1 MRYLRK
7 FSGDQITVEDMMP
20 ISHDINLD
28 IPEIKKNVINLNDLP
43 IRVKTR
49 FRGKKGNPTRRVVS
63 TPIFDLVTRMED
75 MSIGLM
81 PPPKFKDEL
90 SSSSPKPKALP
101 KARKPPMDFKNLPPT
116 PVQRFQNQQQK
127 RQVSMPIQLN
137 QTEKPLHQLHD
148 YTNII
153 QIYEENSPFGV
164 MPTDQ
169 SPTTPQILNSHHNL
183 SSPEV
188 NSASSAS
195 SDIEPSVITKYSDQ
209 NPQNFKS
216 KLHPRDSIR
225 YMRNYDEY
233 HDQFEIKTKTP
244 PILPQHTI
252 NVIKKDAYYKSRANF
267 EGEAQ
272 SHDPSAPQSP
282 CNERDTSIFTR
293 RSRRLPS
300 LPANIINSDIISS
313 TQQHNQ
319 LIHQFQSPGY
329 RGGLRVVN
337 RVPS

>member
-1 MRYLRK
+1 M
-7 FSGDQITVEDMMP
+7 
-20 ISHDINLD
+20 
-28 IPEIKKNVINLNDLP
+28 NDLP

-75 MSIGLM
+75 ISIGLM
-81 PPPKFKDEL
+81 PPPKFRDEL
-90 SSSSPKPKALP
+90 SPSSPKPKALP
-101 KARKPPMDFKNLPPT
+101 KARKPPMDLKNLPPT
-116 PVQRFQNQQQK
+116 PVQRFHNQQQK

-195 SDIEPSVITKYSDQ
+195 SESDTASNPSSTYSFVDSPEDDVLSIEPSVITKYSDQ

-252 NVIKKDAYYKSRANF
+252 NVIKKDAYYKSRASF

-272 SHDPSAPQSP
+272 THDPSAPQSP

-300 LPANIINSDIISS
+300 LPASIPNSDIISS

-319 LIHQFQSPGY
+319 PIHQFQSPGY